1 MIAQALLVTLAAI
14 IGNSEPGIGVP
25 MVQRPIVMGP
35 LVGLLLGDLQTG
47 LAVGTL
53 LELAFLGTQSI
64 GAALPPDLTTG
75 GILATAFAIS
85 TGATPE
91 AAVALALPIA
101 SLALLVKNVF
111 YLFVRT
117 ALLHR
122 GDTYAAA
129 GDCAGV
135 ARMHLLS
142 FFGYVIMMSV
152 LTGVCFYVG
161 SPAVEAFLA
170 VVPDFVMSGLTA
182 AAGILPALGFA
193 LLAEMLFSK
202 EVAPYFF
209 LGFLLVAYLQIPVL
223 GIALFGVVLV
233 ALLLINDNA
242 KAANV
247 QEVSEDEDF

>member
-101 SLALLVKNVF
+101 SLALL
-111 YLFVRT
+111 
-117 ALLHR
+117 
-122 GDTYAAA
+122 
-129 GDCAGV
+129 
-135 ARMHLLS
+135 
-142 FFGYVIMMSV
+142 
-152 LTGVCFYVG
+152 
-161 SPAVEAFLA
+161 
-170 VVPDFVMSGLTA
+170 
-182 AAGILPALGFA
+182 
-193 LLAEMLFSK
+193 AEMLFSK

-209 LGFLLVAYLQIPVL
+209 LGFLLAAYLQVPVL

-242 KAANV
+242 KASNV